1 MSAFKALKLTAFKP
15 SVVTL
20 ALLKIQGG
28 LSYSLYA
35 PLLPLLPVI
44 LRQGKSVKANTIRLP
59 EASGP
64 RDSEGTNLA
73 AANSTSALHSKL
85 SLNLTTSINK
95 KSLLHVG
102 ESTVAGVGVVDFQ
115 QGLTAH
121 VIRYLTAADSSWAWQ
136 AMGQNG
142 ATIAELN
149 KQLKTK
155 VLKNDPSVI
164 LLTMGVNDTTA
175 MTRRGSW
182 VKNLKYCIDT
192 IEQRRLNIESQGAP
206 VNVCFTQVPPM
217 HLFPALPFPLN
228 LFLGL
233 RAWQLDNS
241 LRQLCVQQDWTHLKI
256 EMPLEKEWMATDG
269 YHPNAEGYKRW
280 AEKIAAL
287 LRP

>member
-1 MSAFKALKLTAFKP
+1 MSAFKAFKLTAFKP
-15 SVVTL
+15 AVVTL
-20 ALLKIQGG
+20 AILKIQGG

-73 AANSTSALHSKL
+73 AANSTSALDSKP

-121 VIRYLTAADSSWAWQ
+121 VIRYLTATDSPWTWQ

-182 VKNLKYCIDT
+182 VKNLKHCIDA
-192 IEQRRLNIESQGAP
+192 IEQRRLNIESEGAP

-217 HLFPALPFPLN
+217 PLFPLN

-256 EMPLEKEWMATDG
+256 EMPLEKEWMAKDG

>member
-1 MSAFKALKLTAFKP
+1 MLAYKALKLTVSKL
-15 SVVTL
+15 SVVKL
-20 ALLKIQGG
+20 SVVKRAILKIQGG
-28 LSYSLYA
+28 LSYSLYV
-35 PLLPLLPVI
+35 PLLPLFPII
-44 LRQGKSVKANTIRLP
+44 LRQGKSVKANTLRLP

-64 RDSEGTNLA
+64 RDSEVTNQASSL
-73 AANSTSALHSKL
+73 NSTATL
-85 SLNLTTSINK
+85 NK

-121 VIRYLTAADSSWAWQ
+121 VIRYLTAPDSSWVWQ

-142 ATIAELN
+142 ATIAELT

-155 VLKNDPSVI
+155 VLKNDPNVI

-182 VKNLKYCIDT
+182 VKNLKHCINT
-192 IEQRRLNIESQGAP
+192 IEQRRLNVESEGAP